1 MIYDKF
7 DLDVVALI
15 YIILYY
21 IILYYINSRVFSYP
35 LSPCYMLLLMFKFFT
50 VVSVYIIRFS
60 SPLQGLYKV

>member
-1 MIYDKF
+1 MIYNKF

-15 YIILYY
+15 YIILC
-21 IILYYINSRVFSYP
+21 YINSRVFSYP